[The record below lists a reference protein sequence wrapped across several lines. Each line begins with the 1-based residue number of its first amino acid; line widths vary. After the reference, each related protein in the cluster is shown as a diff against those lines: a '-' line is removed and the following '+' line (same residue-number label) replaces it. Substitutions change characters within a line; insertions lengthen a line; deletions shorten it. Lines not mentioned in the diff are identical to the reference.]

1 MKEDSKEKYVRNNE
15 IKEILKKVAIWHE
28 ICYIIKI

>member
-1 MKEDSKEKYVRNNE
+1 MRKWQKEKYVKNNE